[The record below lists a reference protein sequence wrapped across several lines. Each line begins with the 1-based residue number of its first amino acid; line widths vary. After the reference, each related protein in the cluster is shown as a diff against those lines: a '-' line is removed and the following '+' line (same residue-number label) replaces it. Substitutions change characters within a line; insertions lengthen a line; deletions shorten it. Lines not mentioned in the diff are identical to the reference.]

1 MTNGGPLPGE
11 RVHAASPA
19 VCSETLA
26 VLVAALGGQGGGV
39 LTEWI
44 VHAARQAGFVVQAT
58 STPGV
63 SQRTGATTYYVEI
76 APASALPPVLR
87 TAPVPGRV
95 DVLVCA
101 ELIEAA
107 RMLERGMSTPSRT
120 SVVASTHRVYTT
132 TEKTSGGDAR
142 VDSARVID
150 ALRTLSRAATLFDM
164 EEIRARHGTV
174 ISAAL
179 FGALAG
185 SGALPVER
193 ALCEDAIRAGSRGAD
208 ASLAA
213 FAEAFDRARMTARA
227 SPADVPRA
235 TTDGERL
242 QAPGPFVTADGRPVP
257 HAIVLAIA
265 ALPDEVAGI
274 ARIGAAELIDYQDAR
289 YADMYLDRVA
299 RIVLAERHSERN
311 GHAVAHE
318 TALRLARWM
327 RYDDVI
333 RVASRKARRSR
344 LERIRGEANAREGA
358 VVDVYDLFSPSALE
372 IAAILPRRL
381 GARLERRALL
391 RRAQAQSAAHATPPG
406 RGVQWHTSSV
416 TGALTLRAIAALRPL
431 RPRSLRYAR
440 EQQAI
445 EDWLVAI
452 EFALTH
458 DRVAGQDAA
467 LEIARLPRLIR
478 GYGETHE
485 TGWLNYRR
493 ILDAYRRM
501 APIDPVRAAADL
513 RASARAALNDPDCRV
528 REAPAAAAAV
538 RPAAASSPA

>member
-1 MTNGGPLPGE
+1 MTNGLTLPG
-11 RVHAASPA
+11 RVATPA
-19 VCSETLA
+19 VPHESLA

-44 VHAARQAGFVVQAT
+44 VHASRQAGFVVQAT

-76 APASALPPVLR
+76 AAPSPASAPVLR

-101 ELIEAA
+101 ELVEAA

-120 SVVASTHRVYTT
+120 AVIASTHRVYTT

-142 VDSARVID
+142 VDSARVIA
-150 ALRTLSRAATLFDM
+150 ALRALSRQATLFDM
-164 EEIRARHGTV
+164 DEIRARHGTV

-185 SGALPVER
+185 SGALPIER
-193 ALCEDAIRAGSRGAD
+193 APCEDAIRTGGRGVE

-213 FAEAFDRARMTARA
+213 FAEAFDRARNPVDAAPA
-227 SPADVPRA
+227 SVSG
-235 TTDGERL
+235 T
-242 QAPGPFVTADGRPVP
+242 APGDEASQVPAAFVTGGGRPVP
-257 HAIVLAIA
+257 AAVVRAIA
-265 ALPDEVAGI
+265 ALPDEVAAI
-274 ARIGAAELIDYQDAR
+274 ARIGAAELIDYQDPR
-289 YADMYLDRVA
+289 YAESYLDRVA
-299 RIVLAERHSERN
+299 RIVLAERRN
-311 GHAVAHE
+311 DRNAHVVAHE
-318 TALRLARWM
+318 TARRLARWM

-344 LERIRGEANAREGA
+344 LARIRAEAGTRDGA
-358 VVDVYDLFSPSALE
+358 VLHVYDLFSPSALE
-372 IAAILPRRL
+372 VAAILPRRL

-391 RRAQAQSAAHATPPG
+391 RHAQAQYGANVTPPG
-406 RGVQWHTSSV
+406 HGVRWHTSSV
-416 TGALTLRAIAALRPL
+416 TGALALRAIAALRPL

-458 DRVAGQDAA
+458 DRGAGSDAA

-478 GYGETHE
+478 GYGDTHE
-485 TGWLNYRR
+485 TGWSNYRR
-493 ILDAYRRM
+493 ILDAYRRT

-513 RASARAALNDPDCRV
+513 GANARAALNDPHCGV
-528 REAPAAAAAV
+528 RDAAPVAAA